1 MRPLFLAILLAF
13 LASSIF
19 GQVPSPSPA
28 SSFDADLLGGKDPI
42 LTPEEQVG
50 VNITQAWRDKSL
62 ETMVGSP
69 GHNASIQFRFGE
81 SYPSIVCAVL
91 QVTDVELEN
100 GETATHINVGDSTRW
115 SVESAISGSGAESV
129 EHIIIKPRDKGLETS
144 LIITTDRRTY
154 HLLLVS
160 DGKAFCHDVTFVYST
175 PPPAVAAATPVPSP
189 VAKDPPKDPP
199 RRKKVASGKEVVVY
213 DPPDDADDNYVVK
226 GRANFAPI
234 NVYTKDGK
242 TYLEMPPSVKHRD
255 CPVLFEEK
263 KSGLFGHSKALC
275 NYRVHGR
282 WLVCDKILDNAVLVA
297 GVGSGQQ
304 KVTVRHAK
312 KKATEVAGG

>member
-1 MRPLFLAILLAF
+1 MKAILLSILLAF
-13 LASSIF
+13 LASSLF
-19 GQVPSPSPA
+19 GQSPSPSPA
-28 SSFDADLLGGKDPI
+28 SSFDSDLLGGKDPI

-91 QVTDVELEN
+91 QVTDVELEK
-100 GETATHINVGDSTRW
+100 GEAATHINVGDSTRW
-115 SVESAISGSGAESV
+115 SVESAVSGSGAEAV

-160 DGKAFCHDVTFVYST
+160 DGKAFCHDVTFLYPTSS
-175 PPPAVAAATPVPSP
+175 PAVASATPIASPSP
-189 VAKDPPKDPP
+189 GAKDPPH
-199 RRKKVASGKEVVVY
+199 RKKESSGKEVIVSN
-213 DPPDDADDNYVVK
+213 DPPDDADDNYVIRGK
-226 GRANFAPI
+226 AAWAPVS
-234 NVYTKDGK
+234 VYTKDGK
-242 TYLEMPPSVKHRD
+242 TFIQLPPSAKHRD
-255 CPVLFEEK
+255 VPVLFEEK
-263 KSGLFGHSKALC
+263 RSGLFGHSKNLV
-275 NYRVHGR
+275 NSRLHGK
-282 WLVCDKILDNAVLVA
+282 WFVVDKILDNAVLVS

-304 KVTVRHAK
+304 RVTIRHAK
-312 KKATEVAGG
+312 RKATEVAGG